1 MFLHQLI
8 VGHLS
13 NIAKYLDGKHL
24 LDCDYRG
31 NGNIVLL
38 LQYYSLFPS
47 LTEPIHHVVT
57 PYHWLDTEAIG
68 GAADARFQGL
78 AATSNPVATELAPTG
93 QARYRSEIDGYTSV
107 TGWIAR
113 HPELLRSYQEH

>member
-1 MFLHQLI
+1 MNILPTIFELI
-8 VGHLS
+8 
-13 NIAKYLDGKHL
+13 APQDF
-24 LDCDYRG
+24 
-31 NGNIVLL
+31 
-38 LQYYSLFPS
+38 QYYSLFPS

-78 AATSNPVATELAPTG
+78 AATLNPVATELDPTG
-93 QARYRSEIDGYTSV
+93 QARYKSEIDGYTTI

-113 HPELLRSYQEH
+113 HPELLRSYPEH